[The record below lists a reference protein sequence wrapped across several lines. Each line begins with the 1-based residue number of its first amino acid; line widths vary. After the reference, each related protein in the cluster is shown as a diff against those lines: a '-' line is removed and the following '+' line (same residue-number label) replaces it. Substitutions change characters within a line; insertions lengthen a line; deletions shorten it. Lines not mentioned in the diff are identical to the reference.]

1 MPDWNLLRCPVCLS
15 GGNLDNKEWT
25 CAQCGKSYPRFG
37 SIIDFRVN
45 DARLNLS
52 FSHLE
57 TTRQEN
63 ERLVRAL
70 ALSQGATLAEMV
82 CNYFCEFPTSASI
95 RLAEERT
102 LLRADENA
110 RAVQLT
116 MSQVIPL
123 TELATRDQS
132 AFLELGC
139 GTAGLTRTL
148 GNKFGT
154 AVALDADIDR
164 MMLAQKACE
173 ESGVRNAILI
183 CAYGEQMPLAPGA
196 FDLISAVEV
205 LEHVT
210 SQEQF
215 LRCIHKTLKAGGSLY
230 LTTPNRHS
238 LGREPHVMLWGVGFL
253 PRRWMNSYVQFRI
266 GLPYEGKRNL
276 SYWELNR
283 LLRRF
288 FGDKFSFCR
297 SHHPKTISAS
307 GLMANWLGTV
317 PVLGSAVHLI
327 RSGQKVVAHKPVHL

>member
-1 MPDWNLLRCPVCLS
+1 MPKWNLLRCPACLHE
-15 GGNLDNKEWT
+15 GNLDKTEWT
-25 CAQCGKSYPRFG
+25 CAYCDKSYPRYG
-37 SIIDFRVN
+37 SVIDFRIS

-52 FSHLE
+52 FSHLNTKRRE
-57 TTRQEN
+57 S
-63 ERLVRAL
+63 ERIVRAL
-70 ALSQGATLAEMV
+70 ALSPGATLEDMV
-82 CNYFCEFPTSASI
+82 RNYFSEFPTSDSI
-95 RLAEERT
+95 QHAEGRT
-102 LLRADENA
+102 LLRADEDG

-116 MSQVIPL
+116 MSQAIPL
-123 TELATRDQS
+123 TEVAARDQS
-132 AFLELGC
+132 TFLELGC

-148 GNKFGT
+148 GSKFGT

-173 ESGVRNAILI
+173 ESGLRNAILI
-183 CAYGEQMPLAPGA
+183 CAYGEQMPFAPGT

-215 LRCIHKTLKAGGSLY
+215 LRSIHRTLKAGGSLY

-253 PRRWMNSYVQFRI
+253 PRRWMNSYVRFRI

-276 SYWELNR
+276 SYWELSR

-288 FGDKFSFCR
+288 FGKEFSFCR
-297 SHHPKTISAS
+297 SHPQTYSTS
-307 GLMANWLGTV
+307 GRMANWLGRV
-317 PVLGSAVHLI
+317 PVVGSAVHLI
-327 RSGQKVVAHKPVHL
+327 RSGQKVVARKPVYL